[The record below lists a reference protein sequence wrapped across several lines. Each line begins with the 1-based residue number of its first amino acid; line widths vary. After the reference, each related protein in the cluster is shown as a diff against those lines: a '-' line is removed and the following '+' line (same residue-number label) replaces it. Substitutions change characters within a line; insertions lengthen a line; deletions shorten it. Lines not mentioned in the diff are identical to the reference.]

1 MVKAVKGI
9 CVIKRLSRILPR
21 FLCSRY
27 KSFVRLHL
35 DYGDVLL
42 YTLSNNERCSQKI
55 ESI

>member
-1 MVKAVKGI
+1 MVKAVKEI